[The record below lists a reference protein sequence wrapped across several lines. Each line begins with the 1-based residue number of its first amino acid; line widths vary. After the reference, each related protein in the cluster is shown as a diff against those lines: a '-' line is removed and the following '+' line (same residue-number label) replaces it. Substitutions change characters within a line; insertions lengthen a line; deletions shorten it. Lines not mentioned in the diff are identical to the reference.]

1 MKVRI
6 CPYCDSIMSQKHK
19 CDACG
24 SFVWNARESDVT
36 YKTDDSE
43 NYKIGELFQP
53 SPDSQ
58 KKQSK
63 KTQSPKP
70 HPYAGTD
77 AAKAKNKKNAQTN
90 NYRTQTPASS
100 PYQKRNET
108 QKKKSKAGIYIFI
121 IIIILFFL
129 MRFMQNHDVSDF
141 IDSVTEI
148 FEGSSSSETDSWSSD
163 AADTISEYDMYNF
176 EVTNA
181 EENYENGI
189 WDYKEGR
196 ELTQAEVIEG
206 GKECTQMAH
215 MDLQA
220 DDAAAAMEQF
230 YEQKGIEY
238 DVIEDEPFNAVYH
251 SGDREYTSFMMTVTV
266 GVKDSYD
273 EYFYIDADS
282 YSERVH
288 ALWGYTEDE
297 AAAEQMLAVMYET
310 ASGEKLTDSQ
320 ISLCMD
326 FGEEDYKFTEIGNLE
341 IYTTFSDGAY
351 YSMSVRPL

>member
-1 MKVRI
+1 MKARI
-6 CPYCDSIMSQKHK
+6 CPYCDSIMSRKHR

-24 SFVWNARESDVT
+24 SFVWNAAEMDIT
-36 YKTDDSE
+36 YKTDDTE
-43 NYKIGELFQP
+43 NYKFGELFQP

-206 GKECTQMAH
+206 GKECSQMAH
-215 MDLQA
+215 MDLLA

-351 YSMSVRPL
+351 YSMSVGPL

>member
-1 MKVRI
+1 MKARI

-24 SFVWNARESDVT
+24 SFVWNARESDIT

-206 GKECTQMAH
+206 GKECSQMAH
-215 MDLQA
+215 MDLLA
-220 DDAAAAMEQF
+220 DDAAAAMAQF

-310 ASGEKLTDSQ
+310 ASGETLTDAQ

>member
-1 MKVRI
+1 MRGQM
-6 CPYCDSIMSQKHK
+6 PQKQRT
-19 CDACG
+19 G
-24 SFVWNARESDVT
+24 
-36 YKTDDSE
+36 
-43 NYKIGELFQP
+43 
-53 SPDSQ
+53 
-58 KKQSK
+58 KK
-63 KTQSPKP
+63 
-70 HPYAGTD
+70 
-77 AAKAKNKKNAQTN
+77 AQTN
-90 NYRTQTPASS
+90 NYRTQTRASS

-108 QKKKSKAGIYIFI
+108 QKKKPKAAIWIFAVV
-121 IIIILFFL
+121 IILIGFRFL
-129 MRFMQNHDVSDF
+129 QNSDLSGF
-141 IDSVTEI
+141 IDNVTEV
-148 FEGSSSSETDSWSSD
+148 FSKNPSSETGQWSGSD
-163 AADTISEYDMYNF
+163 DTISEYDMYNF

-206 GKECTQMAH
+206 GKECSQMAH
-215 MDLQA
+215 MDLLA

-310 ASGEKLTDSQ
+310 ASGETLTDAQ

-351 YSMSVRPL
+351 YSLSVSPL

>member
-24 SFVWNARESDVT
+24 SFVWNARESDIT

-100 PYQKRNET
+100 PYQKRNDT

-206 GKECTQMAH
+206 GKECSQMAH
-215 MDLQA
+215 MDLLA

>member
-1 MKVRI
+1 
-6 CPYCDSIMSQKHK
+6 
-19 CDACG
+19 
-24 SFVWNARESDVT
+24 
-36 YKTDDSE
+36 
-43 NYKIGELFQP
+43 
-53 SPDSQ
+53 
-58 KKQSK
+58 
-63 KTQSPKP
+63 
-70 HPYAGTD
+70 
-77 AAKAKNKKNAQTN
+77 
-90 NYRTQTPASS
+90 
-100 PYQKRNET
+100 
-108 QKKKSKAGIYIFI
+108 
-121 IIIILFFL
+121 
-129 MRFMQNHDVSDF
+129 MQNSDLSDF
-141 IDSVTEI
+141 IDNVTEV
-148 FEGSSSSETDSWSSD
+148 FSKNPSSETGQWSGSD
-163 AADTISEYDMYNF
+163 DTISEYDMYNF

-206 GKECTQMAH
+206 GKECSQMAH
-215 MDLQA
+215 MDLLA

-310 ASGEKLTDSQ
+310 ASGETLTDAQ

-326 FGEEDYKFTEIGNLE
+326 FGEEDYKFTEIGDLE

-351 YSMSVRPL
+351 YSVSVKPL